1 MNNQC
6 SEKRNIKLVIEYDGT
21 GYHGWQSQV
30 NAVSIQGTLEQAIA
44 KVMCHPVTLIGAGR
58 TDAGVHALGQVANFF
73 TYSKIPIEKIPHAL
87 NSVLPDE
94 IVIRE
99 ASVIPEE
106 FHSRYSA
113 KGKKYRYIINNS
125 TFRSALERNR
135 EYFCP
140 YKLNTG
146 LMEEALQLFCGEHD
160 FKGFMAAGR
169 PVKDTIRNVYETNFW
184 QNNNRIVIEIYGNG
198 FLYNMVRIIVGT
210 LIDVGRSKLSILD
223 VRRILEEGNRS
234 KAGKTVPPQGLYLVE
249 VYY

>member
-1 MNNQC
+1 MNNQR

-21 GYHGWQSQV
+21 GYHGWQSQI
-30 NAVSIQGTLEQAIA
+30 NAVSIQDTLEQAIT
-44 KVMCHPVTLIGAGR
+44 KVMCHPVILIGAGR
-58 TDAGVHALGQVANFF
+58 TDAGVHAFGQAANFF
-73 TYSKIPIEKIPHAL
+73 TSSKIPTEKIPYAL
-87 NSVLPDE
+87 NSALPDD
-94 IVIRE
+94 IVVRE
-99 ASVIPEE
+99 AHIVSQE

-125 TFRSALERNR
+125 TFPSALERNR
-135 EYFCP
+135 GYYCP

-146 LMEEALQLFCGEHD
+146 LMEEALHLFRGEHD

-169 PVKDTIRNVYETNFW
+169 PVKDTIRNIYEANLW
-184 QNNNRIVIEIYGNG
+184 QNNNRIVIEVSGNG

-210 LIDVGRSKLSILD
+210 LIDVGRSKLSIID
-223 VRRILEEGNRS
+223 VERILKEGDRS